1 MENYYARDIE
11 LDKLCFVAAKWDLQ
25 LSNQISVYRNRC
37 AIIESDER
45 LSKKTVTKYE
55 ISKETVTKFEIS
67 KETVTKLQIS
77 KETVTKFKISKETVT
92 FWKISKKTA
101 P

>member
-1 MENYYARDIE
+1 MDAE

-45 LSKKTVTKYE
+45 LSK
-55 ISKETVTKFEIS
+55 ETVTKFE
-67 KETVTKLQIS
+67 IS

-92 FWKISKKTA
+92 KLRLSTERVTKLQISKETVSF
-101 P
+101 

>member
-1 MENYYARDIE
+1 MDAE

-45 LSKKTVTKYE
+45 LSK
-55 ISKETVTKFEIS
+55 ETVTKFEIS
-67 KETVTKLQIS
+67 KETVTKLRLSTERVTKLQIS
-77 KETVTKFKISKETVT
+77 KETVSF
-92 FWKISKKTA
+92 
-101 P
+101 

>member
-1 MENYYARDIE
+1 M
-11 LDKLCFVAAKWDLQ
+11 DKLCFVAAKWDLQ

-45 LSKKTVTKYE
+45 LSK
-55 ISKETVTKFEIS
+55 ETVTKFE
-67 KETVTKLQIS
+67 IS

-92 FWKISKKTA
+92 KLRLSTERVTKLQISKETVSF
-101 P
+101 

>member
-1 MENYYARDIE
+1 MDAE

-45 LSKKTVTKYE
+45 LSK
-55 ISKETVTKFEIS
+55 
-67 KETVTKLQIS
+67 
-77 KETVTKFKISKETVT
+77 ETVT